1 MNWKG
6 VTEEST
12 SPLEPAVLFQAGP
25 QRKVR
30 FKPSCFRSSH
40 FESSHSRGLFE
51 AFNAP
56 RVLAQMPTGSCP
68 AAWTGETD
76 LPPEPGDR
84 AIRRTGERVLR

>member
-1 MNWKG
+1 MNWKS
-6 VTEEST
+6 VALEST
-12 SPLEPAVLFQAGP
+12 SPLEPAVRFQVGP

-30 FKPSCFRSSH
+30 FKPSRFRSSN
-40 FESSHSRGLFE
+40 FELSHSRGLFE

-56 RVLAQMPTGSCP
+56 RVLAQMPTGLCP
-68 AAWTGETD
+68 AAWPGETD